1 MSGSKRFQN
10 VTISC
15 KDELALTSTPA
26 MATVVPVMN
35 TLAPTAATASLDARV
50 EDTGG
55 LYAFAFFYLYL
66 GYAYFYFYPSLAG
79 GP

>member
-1 MSGSKRFQN
+1 
-10 VTISC
+10 
-15 KDELALTSTPA
+15 

-35 TLAPTAATASLDARV
+35 TLVPTAATASLDARV